1 MPNQY
6 RLRASAPMPVAGSN
20 KAGASS
26 ATGAPGF
33 ILQTFGAESS
43 VIDIES
49 CATVLPASSEFR
61 GQNPSGV
68 LISASYSRIGDR
80 TGRYFQGRKVHVPV
94 YVDEG
99 VYSLF

>member
-1 MPNQY
+1 MAKQY
-6 RLRASAPMPVAGSN
+6 RLRASAPMPIPGST
-20 KAGASS
+20 ASSTTS
-26 ATGAPGF
+26 ATGAGGF
-33 ILQTFGAESS
+33 ILQTFGAESN

-61 GQNPSGV
+61 GQNPNGP

-80 TGRYFQGRKVHVPV
+80 TGKYFQGRKVHVPV